1 MKKEY
6 MIPTMGV
13 VNVSVQ
19 NIICTSLPVVDGDIT
34 NPLAP
39 SFDNDDLDAAFED
52 VNLDSFFE

>member
-6 MIPTMGV
+6 MIPTMDV
-13 VNVSVQ
+13 VNVAVQ

-39 SFDNDDLDAAFED
+39 SFDDDDLDNAFED
-52 VNLDSFFE
+52 VNLDGFFK